1 MTISPEF
8 SSDVF
13 ALTSWLSLYKI
24 EDGLVEVNV
33 EDTRTANDRIIS
45 EIEKHKDS
53 VQLLSFSAV
62 NYVTG

>member
-33 EDTRTANDRIIS
+33 EDTRTANERIIS

-53 VQLLSFSAV
+53 V
-62 NYVTG
+62 